1 MTATNETRDLAVA
14 TESARSE
21 AGSNRQSSNPQSSSQ
36 PVSNHP
42 GPNHP
47 GPSTPGRA
55 FSKRAT
61 ATTAVVL
68 ACAALAI
75 ASGLHSRLK
84 AETRLQASAQASAIP
99 FVDVVSPQA
108 SADAGEIALPGNTSA
123 FNDTPIYARTSGYVK
138 HWYVDIGARVKK
150 GQLFATIETPELDQQ
165 LQQVRA
171 DLENAEANL
180 QLAKITAA
188 RWQHLLETDSV
199 SHQETDQA
207 VSDLHSKQALVDSSK
222 ANVERLEQLQAF
234 ERVTAPFDGV
244 VTARNTDIG
253 ALVQAGDNSGPKELF
268 HMAAI
273 QTLRVYVAVPEIYAA
288 FVKNGEK
295 ARLTLDAFPGEML
308 IGTVVRNADAI
319 DAASRTLNVE
329 LDVDNP
335 TGRLLPGAYAFVH
348 LRVPSHPGS
357 VTIPS
362 NALLFRAEGL
372 RAGVVRNGHVELTPI
387 SIGQDYGS
395 TVEVVSGLS
404 ARDSVIV
411 NPSDSL
417 ANGAAVQLGAKI
429 GSGARQ

>member
-1 MTATNETRDLAVA
+1 MTTNENNNLVVA
-14 TESARSE
+14 TELAE
-21 AGSNRQSSNPQSSSQ
+21 ND
-36 PVSNHP
+36 PVSNNADPNKP
-42 GPNHP
+42 GPDE
-47 GPSTPGRA
+47 SGRA
-55 FSKRAT
+55 FSKRGIVFT
-61 ATTAVVL
+61 AIVT

-75 ASGLHSRLK
+75 VSGLHSRVK
-84 AETRLQASAQASAIP
+84 AETRLRENTQASAIP
-99 FVDVVSPQA
+99 YVDVVSPKA
-108 SADAGEIALPGNTSA
+108 NAGADEIALPGSTSA

-138 HWYVDIGARVKK
+138 QWYVDIGARVRK
-150 GQLFATIETPELDQQ
+150 GQLLATIETPELDQQ
-165 LQQVRA
+165 LRQARA

-180 QLAKITAA
+180 QLATTTAA

-207 VSDLHSKQALVDSSK
+207 VSDLRSKQALVNSGK
-222 ANVERLEQLQAF
+222 ANVERLEQLQGF

-288 FVKNGEK
+288 SVKTGEQAK
-295 ARLTLDAFPGEML
+295 LTLDAFPGETL
-308 IGTVVRNADAI
+308 TGTIVRNADAI

-329 LDVDNP
+329 VDVLNP

-348 LRVPSHPGS
+348 LRVSPHPGL

-395 TVEVVSGLS
+395 TVEVISGLT
-404 ARDSVIV
+404 ARDPVIV

-417 ANGAAVQLGAKI
+417 VNGAAVRIVAKNGNGAK
-429 GSGARQ
+429 Q

>member
-1 MTATNETRDLAVA
+1 MTTNETNNLAVA
-14 TESARSE
+14 TEPAPTDPAPTNPASNNQ
-21 AGSNRQSSNPQSSSQ
+21 GSNSQ
-36 PVSNHP
+36 
-42 GPNHP
+42 
-47 GPSTPGRA
+47 GRA
-55 FSKRAT
+55 FSKRAI
-61 ATTAVVL
+61 AVIAIL
-68 ACAALAI
+68 AACAGLAI
-75 ASGLHSRLK
+75 ASGVHSRLE
-84 AETRLQASAQASAIP
+84 AETRLRQSAQASAIP
-99 FVDVVSPQA
+99 YVDVVSPKA
-108 SADAGEIALPGNTSA
+108 SADADEIALPGSTSA

-150 GQLFATIETPELDQQ
+150 GQLLATIETPELDQQ
-165 LQQVRA
+165 LQQARA

-180 QLAKITAA
+180 QLATTTAA
-188 RWQHLLETDSV
+188 RWQHLLESDSV

-207 VSDLHSKQALVDSSK
+207 VSDLHSKQALVNSNK

-253 ALVQAGDNSGPKELF
+253 ALVQAGDNAGPKELF
-268 HMAAI
+268 HMAAV

-288 FVKNGEK
+288 LVKNGEK
-295 ARLTLDAFPGEML
+295 TKLTLDAFPGETL
-308 IGTVVRNADAI
+308 TGTIVRNADAI

-329 LDVDNP
+329 VDVPNP

-348 LRVPSHPGS
+348 LRVPPHPGS

-387 SIGQDYGS
+387 VIGQDYGS
-395 TVEVVSGLS
+395 TVEVISGLS
-404 ARDSVIV
+404 AGDSLIV

-417 ANGAAVQLGAKI
+417 ANRAAVQLVAKNANGAK
-429 GSGARQ
+429 Q

>member
-1 MTATNETRDLAVA
+1 MTINQVNKVAVA
-14 TESARSE
+14 TEPAQNDP
-21 AGSNRQSSNPQSSSQ
+21 GSNNSGLNNPGAD
-36 PVSNHP
+36 NP
-42 GPNHP
+42 GADNL
-47 GPSTPGRA
+47 GRTNPGRA
-55 FSKRAT
+55 FGKRAIAIAAIVT
-61 ATTAVVL
+61 V
-68 ACAALAI
+68 CAAWSI
-75 ASGLHSRLK
+75 ASGLHSRVE
-84 AETRLQASAQASAIP
+84 AETRLRASTQVSAIP
-99 FVDVVSPQA
+99 YVDVVSPKA
-108 SADAGEIALPGNTSA
+108 SVDADEIALPGSTSA

-138 HWYVDIGARVKK
+138 HWYVDIGARVRK
-150 GQLFATIETPELDQQ
+150 GQLLATIETPELDQQ
-165 LQQVRA
+165 LQQARA
-171 DLENAEANL
+171 DLESAEANF
-180 QLAKITAA
+180 QLATTTAA

-207 VSDLHSKQALVDSSK
+207 VSDLHSKQALVNSNK

-268 HMAAI
+268 HVAAV

-288 FVKNGEK
+288 FVKNGEQAK
-295 ARLTLDAFPGEML
+295 LTLDALPGETL
-308 IGTVVRNADAI
+308 TGTVVRNADAI

-329 LDVDNP
+329 VDVSNP

-348 LRVPSHPGS
+348 LRVPPHPGS

-395 TVEVVSGLS
+395 TVEVISGLS
-404 ARDSVIV
+404 ARDTVIV

-417 ANGAAVQLGAKI
+417 ANGATVQLVAKSA
-429 GSGARQ
+429 GGGRQ

>member
-1 MTATNETRDLAVA
+1 MTTREVNNLAVA
-14 TESARSE
+14 TEP
-21 AGSNRQSSNPQSSSQ
+21 AGDNPAPSQ
-36 PVSNHP
+36 
-42 GPNHP
+42 
-47 GPSTPGRA
+47 TGRG
-55 FSKRAT
+55 FSKRAI
-61 ATTAVVL
+61 AILAIVI
-68 ACAALAI
+68 ACAVLAI
-75 ASGLHSRLK
+75 ASGVRSRLK
-84 AETRLQASAQASAIP
+84 VETRLRESTQASALP
-99 FVDVVSPQA
+99 YVDVVSPKA
-108 SADAGEIALPGNTSA
+108 NAGADEIALPGSTSA

-138 HWYVDIGARVKK
+138 QWYVDIGARVRK
-150 GQLFATIETPELDQQ
+150 GQLLATIETPELDQQ
-165 LQQVRA
+165 LRQARA

-180 QLAKITAA
+180 QLATTTAA

-207 VSDLHSKQALVDSSK
+207 VSDLRSKQALVNSGK
-222 ANVERLEQLQAF
+222 ANVERLEQLQGF

-288 FVKNGEK
+288 SVKTGEQAK
-295 ARLTLDAFPGEML
+295 LTLDAFPGETL
-308 IGTVVRNADAI
+308 TGTIVRNADAI

-329 LDVDNP
+329 VDVLNP

-348 LRVPSHPGS
+348 LRVSPHPGS

-395 TVEVVSGLS
+395 TVEVISGLT
-404 ARDSVIV
+404 ARDPVIV

-417 ANGAAVQLGAKI
+417 VNGAAVRIVAKNGNGAK
-429 GSGARQ
+429 Q

>member
-1 MTATNETRDLAVA
+1 MTTNETGSLAVA
-14 TESARSE
+14 TEE
-21 AGSNRQSSNPQSSSQ
+21 PPNNLGSNDPRSHN
-36 PVSNHP
+36 P
-42 GPNHP
+42 GPNNSAP
-47 GPSTPGRA
+47 A
-55 FSKRAT
+55 FSKRAIAIVAILT
-61 ATTAVVL
+61 
-68 ACAALAI
+68 ACATLGI
-75 ASGLHSRLK
+75 ASGVHTRLK
-84 AETRLQASAQASAIP
+84 SETRLRQSAQASAIP
-99 FVDVVSPQA
+99 YVDVVSPKA
-108 SADAGEIALPGNTSA
+108 SADADEIALPGSTSA

-138 HWYVDIGARVKK
+138 RWYVDIGARVRA
-150 GQLFATIETPELDQQ
+150 GQLLATIETPELDQQ
-165 LQQVRA
+165 LQQARA

-199 SHQETDQA
+199 SHQETDQV
-207 VSDLHSKQALVDSSK
+207 VSDLHSKQALVNSGK
-222 ANVERLEQLQAF
+222 ANVERLGQLQAF

-268 HMAAI
+268 HIAAI
-273 QTLRVYVAVPEIYAA
+273 QTLRVYVAVPEIYAGL
-288 FVKNGEK
+288 VKNGEQAK
-295 ARLTLDAFPGEML
+295 LTLDSLPGETL
-308 IGTVVRNADAI
+308 TGTIVRNADAI
-319 DAASRTLNVE
+319 DATSRTLNVE
-329 LDVDNP
+329 VDVDNP

-348 LRVPSHPGS
+348 LRLPPHPDS

-404 ARDSVIV
+404 ARDAVIV

-417 ANGAAVQLGAKI
+417 ANGAAVQLVAKNAN
-429 GSGARQ
+429 GARQ

>member
-1 MTATNETRDLAVA
+1 MTTNERGNLAVA
-14 TESARSE
+14 TEVAPNDP
-21 AGSNRQSSNPQSSSQ
+21 GSNNPGSNNPG
-36 PVSNHP
+36 SN
-42 GPNHP
+42 
-47 GPSTPGRA
+47 TGRA
-55 FSKRAT
+55 FSKRAIAIT
-61 ATTAVVL
+61 AIVI

-75 ASGLHSRLK
+75 ASGVHSRLT
-84 AETRLQASAQASAIP
+84 AETRLRESAQASAIP
-99 FVDVVSPQA
+99 YVDVVSPKA
-108 SADAGEIALPGNTSA
+108 TADADEIALPGSTSA
-123 FNDTPIYARTSGYVK
+123 FNDTPIYARTSGYVR

-150 GQLFATIETPELDQQ
+150 GQLLATIETPELDQQ
-165 LQQVRA
+165 LRQARA

-180 QLAKITAA
+180 QLATTTAA

-207 VSDLHSKQALVDSSK
+207 VSDLHSKQALVNSGK

-273 QTLRVYVAVPEIYAA
+273 RTLRVYVAVPEIYAA
-288 FVKNGEK
+288 FVKNGEQAK
-295 ARLTLDAFPGEML
+295 LTLDALPGETL
-308 IGTVVRNADAI
+308 TGIVVRNADAI
-319 DAASRTLNVE
+319 DATSRTLNVE
-329 LDVDNP
+329 VDVDNP

-348 LRVPSHPGS
+348 LRVPPHPGS

-372 RAGVVRNGHVELTPI
+372 RAGVVRNGRVELTPI

-395 TVEVVSGLS
+395 TVEVISGLS
-404 ARDSVIV
+404 AHDTVIV

-417 ANGAAVQLGAKI
+417 ANGAAVQLVAKN
-429 GSGARQ
+429 GNGGRQ

>member
-1 MTATNETRDLAVA
+1 MTANETKNHATA
-14 TESARSE
+14 TE
-21 AGSNRQSSNPQSSSQ
+21 
-36 PVSNHP
+36 PVRNDPDRNKPAPTS
-42 GPNHP
+42 
-47 GPSTPGRA
+47 PGRA
-55 FSKRAT
+55 FSKRAI
-61 ATTAVVL
+61 ATTAIVTV
-68 ACAALAI
+68 CAALAI
-75 ASGLHSRLK
+75 ASGVHSRLK
-84 AETRLQASAQASAIP
+84 AETRLRESAQASAIAY
-99 FVDVVSPQA
+99 VDVVSPKA
-108 SADAGEIALPGNTSA
+108 SADADEIALPGSTSA

-138 HWYVDIGARVKK
+138 RWYVDIGAHVRR
-150 GQLFATIETPELDQQ
+150 GQLLATIETPELDQQ
-165 LQQVRA
+165 LQQARA

-180 QLAKITAA
+180 QLATTTAA

-207 VSDLHSKQALVDSSK
+207 VSDLHSKQALVNSSK

-234 ERVTAPFDGV
+234 ERVNAPFDGV

-288 FVKNGEK
+288 FVKTGEQ
-295 ARLTLDAFPGEML
+295 ANLTLDALPGETL
-308 IGTVVRNADAI
+308 TGTIVRNADAI
-319 DAASRTLNVE
+319 DATSRTLNVE
-329 LDVDNP
+329 VDIDNP

-348 LRVPSHPGS
+348 LRVPPHPGS

-387 SIGQDYGS
+387 AIGQDYGS
-395 TVEVVSGLS
+395 TVEVISGLS
-404 ARDSVIV
+404 ARDTVIV

-417 ANGAAVQLGAKI
+417 ANGAAVQLVAKNGNGAK
-429 GSGARQ
+429 Q